1 MMKNQTINLK
11 YSLARA
17 KALSHYLEKNGKTIE
32 SELLNHIDELY
43 DAQVPEVVREFVA
56 SQNPEDQ
63 REGAPNNAQSTE
75 KSIRQSNRKKHSQT
89 ENNNE
94 SQSESG
100 PVLTM

>member
-1 MMKNQTINLK
+1 MKNQTINLK

-56 SQNPEDQ
+56 SQNPDDQPED
-63 REGAPNNAQSTE
+63 APNNAQSTE
-75 KSIRQSNRKKHSQT
+75 KSTRQNNRKKHSQT
-89 ENNNE
+89 ENNND
-94 SQSESG
+94 SQAESG

>member
-63 REGAPNNAQSTE
+63 PEDSPNNSQSSE
-75 KSIRQSNRKKHSQT
+75 KTSRQSSRKKHSQT

>member
-1 MMKNQTINLK
+1 MKNQTINLK

-56 SQNPEDQ
+56 TQNPDDQPED
-63 REGAPNNAQSTE
+63 APNNAQSME
-75 KSIRQSNRKKHSQT
+75 KSTRQNNRKKHSQT
-89 ENNNE
+89 ENNND
-94 SQSESG
+94 SQAESG